1 MARGKQISF
10 PPLQTHKKNFEY
22 AMILI
27 SILCIVIV
35 VLIAKATDWGI
46 NDAAVAAGP
55 VLAGAE
61 MRSGRESDRLQG
73 SRAIGI
79 RASADPDLAHY

>member
-1 MARGKQISF
+1 MAREKQISF

-27 SILCIVIV
+27 AILCIVLV

-46 NDAAVAAGP
+46 KTRP
-55 VLAGAE
+55 
-61 MRSGRESDRLQG
+61 
-73 SRAIGI
+73 
-79 RASADPDLAHY
+79 

>member
-10 PPLQTHKKNFEY
+10 PPLQTHKKSFEY

-27 SILCIVIV
+27 SLLCILIV

-46 NDAAVAAGP
+46 TTRP
-55 VLAGAE
+55 
-61 MRSGRESDRLQG
+61 
-73 SRAIGI
+73 
-79 RASADPDLAHY
+79 

>member
-1 MARGKQISF
+1 MPRAKQISF
-10 PPLQTHKKNFEY
+10 PPLQTHRKNFEY

-46 NDAAVAAGP
+46 KTRP
-55 VLAGAE
+55 
-61 MRSGRESDRLQG
+61 
-73 SRAIGI
+73 
-79 RASADPDLAHY
+79 

>member
-35 VLIAKATDWGI
+35 VRDRQGDGLGHHDQ
-46 NDAAVAAGP
+46 AVS
-55 VLAGAE
+55 GALE
-61 MRSGRESDRLQG
+61 FAESE
-73 SRAIGI
+73 S
-79 RASADPDLAHY
+79 